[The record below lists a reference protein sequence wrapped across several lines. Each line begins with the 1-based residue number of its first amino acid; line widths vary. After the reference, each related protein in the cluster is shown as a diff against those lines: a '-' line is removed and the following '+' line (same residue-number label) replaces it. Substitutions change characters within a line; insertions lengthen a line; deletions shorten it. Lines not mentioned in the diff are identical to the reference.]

1 MNPEHLSWF
10 LGPKAENAEDFE
22 RLLLLVF
29 RDYVHW
35 RRNYFPGDSL
45 LLNESMRRE
54 YVNRRDELDEQTQ
67 RLLALLRRNFPFYSP
82 RYLAH
87 ELSDTLIP
95 AALGFFAGLLYNPN
109 NVTPEAAPVT
119 VDLEVEACSSLLRML
134 GFRPPPV
141 PPSGDVDLD
150 SFYAE
155 ESAKGFAWAH
165 LTPGGTLSNIEAMWV
180 ARDVKY
186 FPFAVRDIAKKR
198 RLPIE
203 VKLPRK
209 DSPLCRIVDLDDHQ
223 IASLRP
229 NECIYLLAKF
239 VDELRRNET
248 EPSDPWQV
256 LRNSEFSTSRGIHAS
271 TRLAPPV
278 VLVASTA
285 HYSVKKAAQ
294 VLGLGRDSVWGVPVN
309 GHFRLDTNALRE
321 SILRARAQGLNPF
334 CVIGTA
340 GSTEEG
346 SVDPLHEI
354 VDLRT
359 ELEEQHDFSFWLHVD
374 AAWGG
379 FIRTLFC
386 PEDRAQACAVMKKVS
401 NILGID
407 QPGNDLVAWHKQ
419 LVSFVET
426 VVASAA
432 LAPSASKVTPVVSDD
447 TDSSASRAALETE
460 STQSPSPMDSA
471 RETESASSRPEE
483 RMPDRARKVL
493 DKMELLLRQNAFDRY
508 TELLETLPNQ
518 FGHRV
523 ELGIDR
529 SALTWTFD
537 DLHRDLTDY
546 VSSAFTLQLDRHQ
559 KDYLLSWPAR
569 DVCAAFL
576 KINAADSVT
585 LDPHKMGYVPYPAGA
600 VAFKNDRIRHFVRQ
614 DAPYITAKNQS
625 VLVHRPPVHRTGGR
639 GPEGIHRDAFGP
651 FILDGSRP
659 GAAASGVWLATRA
672 VPLTRC
678 GHGSIV
684 RASVLA
690 VKALYE
696 WLSQWANMHLKI
708 EKDIDYEF
716 IPLTDRGPDTNL
728 VTFTVKKRTAMGL
741 REMNQLTEAVYR
753 EFTIESEL
761 GETEYSYSQP
771 FFLSRTV
778 HVTSVYSDDELQPFA
793 SRAKLASKWRQEYSE
808 VGLTVLRA
816 TVMNPYLTPL
826 RELGRDDLI
835 RTFVEGLARASA
847 VEVRRIE

>member
-119 VDLEVEACSSLLRML
+119 VDLEVEACSSMLRML
-134 GFRPPPV
+134 GFRPPPP

-150 SFYAE
+150 TFYAE

-186 FPFAVRDIAKKR
+186 FPFAVRDVAKKR
-198 RLPIE
+198 HLPIE

-209 DSPLCRIVDLDDHQ
+209 DSPLCRIVDLDDQQ

-239 VDELRRNET
+239 VDELRRSET
-248 EPSDPWQV
+248 ESIDPWHV
-256 LRNSEFSTSRGIHAS
+256 LRDSEFSVSRGVHAA
-271 TRLAPPV
+271 TRLAPPI

-285 HYSVKKAAQ
+285 HYSIKKAAQ
-294 VLGLGRDSVWGVPVN
+294 VLGLGRDSVRGVPVN
-309 GHFRLDTNALRE
+309 GHFRMDTDALRE
-321 SILRARAQGLNPF
+321 SILRARARGLNPF
-334 CVIGTA
+334 CVIATV

-346 SVDPLHEI
+346 SVDPIHEI

-386 PEDRAQACAVMKKVS
+386 PDERSQAHAVMKKVS
-401 NILGID
+401 HVLGLEE
-407 QPGNDLVAWHKQ
+407 PGMDLADWHRQ
-419 LVSFVET
+419 LAAFVEGL
-426 VVASAA
+426 VGSATPNPSVNDGAPTIETTPSSPAAEGA
-432 LAPSASKVTPVVSDD
+432 LVIEPAPTPSVS
-447 TDSSASRAALETE
+447 
-460 STQSPSPMDSA
+460 
-471 RETESASSRPEE
+471 ESAPPIESRGDQTV
-483 RMPDRARKVL
+483 RMPHRARKVL
-493 DKMELLLRQNAFDRY
+493 DKMEILLRQNDFDKY

-523 ELGIDR
+523 DLRIDR
-529 SALTWTFD
+529 DAFKWTFD
-537 DLHRDLTDY
+537 DFHRDLTEY

-576 KINAADSVT
+576 KISAADSVT

-600 VAFKNDRIRHFVRQ
+600 VAFKNDRVRHFVRQ

-625 VLVHRPPVHRTGGR
+625 VLVHRPPIHRTGGK
-639 GPEGIHRDAFGP
+639 GPAGIHRDAFGP

-659 GAAASGVWLATRA
+659 GAAAAGVWLSTRA

-690 VKALYE
+690 AKALYE

-708 EKDIDYEF
+708 EKDIEYEF

-728 VTFTVKKRTAMGL
+728 VTFTVKKKTSSGL
-741 REMNQLTEAVYR
+741 KEMNQLTEAVYR

-778 HVTSVYSDDELQPFA
+778 HDSSVYSDDELQPFA
-793 SRAKLASKWRQEYSE
+793 SRARLAMKWRQEYTE
-808 VGLTVLRA
+808 LGLTVLRA

-835 RTFVEGLARASA
+835 RTFVESLATVSA
-847 VEVRRIE
+847 AEVRRVL

>member
-29 RDYVHW
+29 RDYIHW

-54 YVNRRDELDEQTQ
+54 YVNRRDEIDEQTQ
-67 RLLALLRRNFPFYSP
+67 KLLALLRRNFPFYSP

-95 AALGFFAGLLYNPN
+95 AVLGLFAGILYNPN

-119 VDLEVEACSSLLRML
+119 VDLEVEACSAMLRMI
-134 GFRPPPV
+134 GYRPPP
-141 PPSGDVDLD
+141 PPPTDSTDLE
-150 SFYAE
+150 SFYSEA
-155 ESAKGFAWAH
+155 SATGFSWAH
-165 LTPGGTLSNIEAMWV
+165 LTPGGTFSNIEALWV

-186 FPFAVRDIAKKR
+186 FPFAVRDIAQKQG
-198 RLPIE
+198 LEIL

-209 DSPLCRIVDLDDHQ
+209 DSPPVRLVDLNDRQ
-223 IASLRP
+223 VASLRP

-239 VDELRRNET
+239 VDELRRQQT
-248 EPSDPWQV
+248 DSDDPWK
-256 LRNSEFSTSRGIHAS
+256 LLATSEFSITQGIHAAS
-271 TRLAPPV
+271 KLSPPI

-285 HYSVKKAAQ
+285 HYSIKKAAQ
-294 VLGLGRDSVWGVPVN
+294 VLGLGADSVWTVPVN
-309 GHFRLDTNALRE
+309 GQFRIDVPALRE
-321 SILRARAQGLNPF
+321 TILRALDRGFNPF
-334 CVIGTA
+334 CIIGTV

-346 SVDPLHEI
+346 SVDPIHEI

-359 ELEEQHDFSFWLHVD
+359 ELEEKHDFSFWLHLD

-386 PEDRAQACAVMKKVS
+386 PEDKAQAHAVMKKAA
-401 NILGID
+401 NILRIVE
-407 QPGNDLVAWHKQ
+407 PTHDLVAWHHE
-419 LVSFVET
+419 LVAYVEK
-426 VVASAA
+426 
-432 LAPSASKVTPVVSDD
+432 LF
-447 TDSSASRAALETE
+447 DSTAQD
-460 STQSPSPMDSA
+460 STQTDLEEGITPAVTSEPLFGSTEPEVPAVEIGRSA
-471 RETESASSRPEE
+471 RQL
-483 RMPDRARKVL
+483 PDRVRKAL
-493 DKMELLLRQNAFDRY
+493 DRMELLLKQNSFDKY
-508 TELLETLPNQ
+508 TELLETLPSQ
-518 FGHRV
+518 FGHRI
-523 ELGIDR
+523 ELGIAR
-529 SALTWTFD
+529 NALGWTFE
-537 DLHRDLTDY
+537 DLHRDLTEY
-546 VSSAFTLQLDRHQ
+546 VSSTFALQVDRHH
-559 KDYLLSWPAR
+559 KEYLLSWPAK

-576 KINAADSVT
+576 KINSADSVT

-600 VAFKNDRIRHFVRQ
+600 VAFKNDRVRHFVRQ
-614 DAPYITAKNQS
+614 DAPYITAKNHG
-625 VLVHRPPVHRTGGR
+625 VLVHRPPIHRTSGH

-659 GAAASGVWLATRA
+659 GAAAAGVWLATRS

-690 VKALYE
+690 AKSLYE

-716 IPLTDRGPDTNL
+716 VPLTDRGPDTNL
-728 VTFTVKKRTAMGL
+728 VTFTVKKRTATGL
-741 REMNQLTEAVYR
+741 KEMNQLTEAVYR

-778 HVTSVYSDDELQPFA
+778 HMNSVYRDDELQPFA
-793 SRAKLASKWRQEYSE
+793 TRARLATKWRQEYAE
-808 VGLTVLRA
+808 VGLAVLRA
-816 TVMNPYLTPL
+816 TVMNPYITPL

-835 RTFVEGLARASA
+835 RTFVEDLARVSA
-847 VEVRRIE
+847 IEVRKL

>member
-54 YVNRRDELDEQTQ
+54 YVNRRDELDEHTQ
-67 RLLALLRRNFPFYSP
+67 RLLAQLRRNFPFYSP

-95 AALGFFAGLLYNPN
+95 ATLGFFAGSLYNPN

-134 GFRPPPV
+134 GYRPPPV

-155 ESAKGFAWAH
+155 ESAKGFSWAH
-165 LTPGGTLSNIEAMWV
+165 LTPGGTLSNIEALWV

-186 FPFAVRDIAKKR
+186 FPFAVRDIARQR

-203 VKLPRK
+203 VKLPPRE
-209 DSPLCRIVDLDDHQ
+209 SSLFRIADLDDQQ

-239 VDELRRNET
+239 VDELRRNES
-248 EPSDPWQV
+248 EQIDPWQL
-256 LRNSEFSTSRGIHAS
+256 LRSSEFSTSRGIHAS

-278 VLVASTA
+278 ILVASTA
-285 HYSVKKAAQ
+285 HYSIKKAAQ
-294 VLGLGRDSVWGVPVN
+294 VLGLGRDSVWGIPVD
-309 GHFRLDTNALRE
+309 GHFRLDTNALWE
-321 SILRARAQGLNPF
+321 SIFRARAQGFNPF

-340 GSTEEG
+340 GTTEEG

-359 ELEEQHDFSFWLHVD
+359 ELEEQHNFSFWLHVD

-386 PEDRAQACAVMKKVS
+386 PEDRAQAFAVMKKVS
-401 NILGID
+401 NVLGID

-419 LVSFVET
+419 LVSYVEK
-426 VVASAA
+426 VVALAA
-432 LAPSASKVTPVVSDD
+432 VNPSATKASNVQDT
-447 TDSSASRAALETE
+447 TDSTASRAALEVE
-460 STQSPSPMDSA
+460 STQSLLPIDNVPD
-471 RETESASSRPEE
+471 TDASSSRTEKL
-483 RMPDRARKVL
+483 PDRARKVL
-493 DKMELLLRQNAFDRY
+493 DKMESLLRQDAFDKY

-529 SALTWTFD
+529 SALMWTFD
-537 DLHRDLTDY
+537 DLHRDLTEY

-576 KINAADSVT
+576 KINSADSVT

-600 VAFKNDRIRHFVRQ
+600 VAFKNDRVRHFVRQ

-625 VLVHRPPVHRTGGR
+625 VLVHRPPIHRTGGQ

-690 VKALYE
+690 AKALYE

-728 VTFTVKKRTAMGL
+728 VTFTVKKRTATGL
-741 REMNQLTEAVYR
+741 REMNQLTEAVYH

-778 HVTSVYSDDELQPFA
+778 HVSSVYSHDELQPFA
-793 SRAKLASKWRQEYSE
+793 SRAKLASKWRQEYSD

-816 TVMNPYLTPL
+816 TVMNPYITPL

-847 VEVRRIE
+847 VEVRRIV